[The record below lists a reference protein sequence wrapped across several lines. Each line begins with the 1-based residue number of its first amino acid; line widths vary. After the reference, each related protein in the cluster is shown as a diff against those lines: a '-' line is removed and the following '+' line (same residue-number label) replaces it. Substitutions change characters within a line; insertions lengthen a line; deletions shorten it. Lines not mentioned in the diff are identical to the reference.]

1 MMKFWLRIA
10 GAILLIFLLAGAIVG
25 VLAALDLTQSVL
37 GRYTPGM
44 FLAGFMG
51 ILFAAALLWY
61 IRAFGDMRIS
71 DLGFHWRSRHAG
83 FIAMI
88 VPLTLAMAW
97 GYMMALDSFG
107 FRSLGLNVPQWSAIA
122 AGIIGSL
129 SILHEEILNRGY
141 IMTMFR
147 RRYSVGAAL
156 LISSFLFMLIHIPTR
171 GLSYLVITWF
181 GMGLVY
187 GYLYL
192 KSGSLWVAYA
202 FHAVHNFAADLLMYT
217 NNEIGLFQFDPA
229 LGAAGHLP
237 FRLILAL
244 TAIGLIYLWYGRG
257 TPFLA
262 PAPELARSWAGLAE
276 DGPARAQG
284 QVDPA

>member
-1 MMKFWLRIA
+1 MDRL
-10 GAILLIFLLAGAIVG
+10 
-25 VLAALDLTQSVL
+25 
-37 GRYTPGM
+37 
-44 FLAGFMG
+44 
-51 ILFAAALLWY
+51 
-61 IRAFGDMRIS
+61 
-71 DLGFHWRSRHAG
+71 
-83 FIAMI
+83 
-88 VPLTLAMAW
+88 
-97 GYMMALDSFG
+97 
-107 FRSLGLNVPQWSAIA
+107 
-122 AGIIGSL
+122 IGSL

-141 IMTMFR
+141 IMTMLV

-171 GLSYLVITWF
+171 GLSYLAITWF

-229 LGAAGHLP
+229 LGAAEHLP
-237 FRLILAL
+237 FRFILAL
-244 TAIGLIYLWYGRG
+244 AAIGLVYLWYGRG

-262 PAPELARSWAGLAE
+262 PAPELARSWTDLKE
-276 DGPARAQG
+276 
-284 QVDPA
+284 